1 MTRKPPHLEDA
12 AAWRGKWSAMRA
24 VAGLVRRFHGD
35 RRGVSA
41 VEFALIAPVLIVFY
55 FGIAEL
61 TQAMM
66 ASRRASHVAS
76 SIGDLVAQDDTV
88 TNAEM
93 TDIFNIGGIVMSPFP
108 TGTLKMRVSQ
118 ITSNASN
125 VTKVT
130 WSDASNNTALTVGS
144 TVTPPT
150 GIISAN
156 QSVIQAEVSY
166 TYDSPVDYIM
176 PAPVTFTKIYYLR
189 PRRTDSITR
198 TP

>member
-1 MTRKPPHLEDA
+1 M
-12 AAWRGKWSAMRA
+12 MRA
-24 VAGLVRRFHGD
+24 LANFIRGFRSD

-66 ASRRASHVAS
+66 ASRRTSHVAS
-76 SIGDLVAQDDTV
+76 SIGDLVAQDDTI

-93 TDIFNIGGIVMSPFP
+93 TDIFNIGGIVMAPFP

-118 ITSNASN
+118 ITSNSAN
-125 VTKVT
+125 VVKVA
-130 WSDASNNTALTVGS
+130 WSDASNNTPLTVGT
-144 TVTPPT
+144 TVTPPS
-150 GIISAN
+150 GIISAS

-189 PRRTDSITR
+189 PRRTDSVTR
-198 TP
+198 VP

>member
-1 MTRKPPHLEDA
+1 MI
-12 AAWRGKWSAMRA
+12 
-24 VAGLVRRFHGD
+24 RRMGSFLKRLKGD

-66 ASRRASHVAS
+66 ADRRTSHVAS
-76 SIGDLVAQDDTV
+76 SIGDLVAQDDTI

-93 TDIFNIGGIVMSPFP
+93 TDIFNIGGIVMSPFN
-108 TGTLKMRVSQ
+108 TSSLKMRVSE
-118 ITSNASN
+118 ITSNSAN
-125 VTKVT
+125 VSKIA
-130 WSDASNNTALTVGS
+130 WSDASNNTALTVGN
-144 TVTPPT
+144 TVTVPT

-156 QSVIQAEVSY
+156 QSVIMAEVSY
-166 TYDSPVDYIM
+166 TYDSPVDYVM
-176 PAPVTFTKIYYLR
+176 PSPVTFTKVYYLR
-189 PRRTDSITR
+189 PRRTDTVTR